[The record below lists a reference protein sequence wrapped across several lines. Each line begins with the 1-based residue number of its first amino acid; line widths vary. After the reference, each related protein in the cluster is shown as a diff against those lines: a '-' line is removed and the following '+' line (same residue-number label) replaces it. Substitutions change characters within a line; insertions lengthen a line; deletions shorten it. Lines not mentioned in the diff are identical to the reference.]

1 MRRLSIV
8 TWATVF
14 QSLVWALLLLAALPV
29 GAQRV
34 TTFTWTNSPLW
45 PAGTMVEV
53 CGNGNVC
60 TMVAGETATLTLP
73 LQPGDV
79 IQGRARAVT
88 PAGYQ
93 CGEPLQPCP
102 YSEWA
107 TVSATWPAPPIG
119 TWARKET
126 KGGTVADPTFHTGV
140 GARNDGIAS
149 TLNAPSMATT
159 TGRYLFV
166 GVSHYTSGVD
176 ISGVSDTAGNTY
188 TKAGS
193 TQGGDSSHDQEIWY
207 TANPITGNAA
217 NIVTVTFNGSA
228 IFRVI
233 TVGEFSLSGSTS
245 VAYSSEA
252 TGVITLG
259 TTHTSNS
266 VTTTAADALVIGMA
280 EWWGDGSPSNLTAT
294 SGSWAYV
301 ATSGSRFGLMY
312 LNTDAAGGY
321 TWAFTSASTND
332 FYLTAKA
339 FNFTVS
345 GGTPTG
351 LPRRAI
357 DGPFYG
363 ALRGSVR

>member
-1 MRRLSIV
+1 M
-8 TWATVF
+8 WATVCQLF
-14 QSLVWALLLLAALPV
+14 VWALLLLAAVPA

-34 TTFTWTNSPLW
+34 TTFSWVNSPGW
-45 PAGTMVEV
+45 PAGTLVEV

-60 TMVAGETATLTLP
+60 TIVSGETATLTLP
-73 LQPGDV
+73 LQPGEV

-88 PAGYQ
+88 PPGYQ

-102 YSEWA
+102 YSEWT
-107 TVSATWPAPPIG
+107 TVSATWPAQPIG
-119 TWARKET
+119 AWARKAT
-126 KGGTVADPTFHTGV
+126 TGPVMADPTFHSGV
-140 GARNDGIAS
+140 GARNDSGGTSLA
-149 TLNAPSMATT
+149 APSMATT

-166 GVSHYTSGVD
+166 GVSHYYPGVN

-193 TQGGDSSHDQEIWY
+193 TQGGDSSHDQELWY
-207 TANPITGNAA
+207 TADPITGNAA
-217 NIVTVTFNGSA
+217 NVVTVTYSA
-228 IFRVI
+228 SAQYRVI

-252 TGVITLG
+252 TGAITSSG

-266 VTTTAADALVIGMA
+266 VTTTEADALVIGFV
-280 EWWGDGSPSNLTAT
+280 ENWDSSESTTLTAT

-301 ATSGSRFGLMY
+301 ATSGYKFGLMY
-312 LNTDAAGGY
+312 RLTDAAGGY
-321 TWAFTSASTND
+321 TWAFTSSANSQ

-345 GGTPTG
+345 GGGATA
-351 LPRRAI
+351 LPRRAL

-363 ALRGSVR
+363 SLMGSVR